1 MSKTDIE
8 TITPNPAIPKTEMLD
23 EQKWKEI
30 EKENEF
36 YMEIIYQ
43 LSMAA

>member
-8 TITPNPAIPKTEMLD
+8 TIVPIEHSKAETFD